1 MWRANEIRLNSSHYM
16 KLEQL
21 NEIKLNMQNF
31 GREISQ
37 LEQVKTATICT
48 ITISCSSSS
57 RSLMIS
63 QMQIFQRDR

>member
-37 LEQVKTATICT
+37 FEQVKTATICT

-63 QMQIFQRDR
+63 QMQIFQLDR